1 MSNERRDFVDTAK
14 IHLKA
19 GNGGNG
25 AVAFRREKY
34 VPAGGPDGGDGGRGG
49 DIIFEVDEGLRT
61 LLHLRY
67 HHRFKAENGENGSN
81 KQRYGRDGADL
92 ILRVPPGTLV
102 RDAQSGQ
109 LIADLV
115 TPGTRRVI
123 ARGGRGGRG
132 NMHFATSQNRAP
144 EIAENGEPGEERIVV
159 LELRLLAD
167 VGLVGLPNAG
177 KSTLLSV
184 LSNAHPR
191 IGDYPFTTLTPQLG
205 MVQLDAERS
214 FVLADLPGLIAGAHE
229 GAGLGLDF
237 LRHIARTRVLLFV
250 LDMVAALGEGPDPI
264 EAYRILDRELS
275 LYDPAL
281 QDRPR
286 VVAANKMDLPG
297 AEAQL
302 HAFLTAYPDLTVCA
316 LSAVTHQCVDELRET
331 LFRVLQQAPPIRD
344 ERETEVWTP
353 SLEEDVLQIERQPDG
368 WVVRGR
374 AVERLVAMTNFD
386 HEQSIER
393 FQHILERMGVEDAL
407 RRAGVQEGDEVRI
420 GRLAFEY
427 VQSQPDREPSV

>member
-34 VPAGGPDGGDGGRGG
+34 VPAGGPAGGDGGRGG
-49 DIIFEVDEGLRT
+49 DIVFEVDEGLRT

-67 HHRFKAENGENGSN
+67 HRRFKAENGENGSN

-92 ILRVPPGTLV
+92 VLRVPPGTVV
-102 RDAQSGQ
+102 RDAESGK

-115 TPGTRRVI
+115 APGTRRVI

-144 EIAENGEPGEERIVV
+144 EIAENGEPGEERTVV

-250 LDMVAALGEGPDPI
+250 LDMAATLGEGPDPI
-264 EAYRILDRELS
+264 EAYRVLDRELS

-286 VVAANKMDLPG
+286 VIAANKMDLPG

-302 HAFLTAYPDLTVCA
+302 HAFRTAYPELTVCA
-316 LSAVTHQCVDELRET
+316 LSAVTHQGVGELRET
-331 LFRVLQQAPPIRD
+331 LFRVLQQAPPIHN
-344 ERETEVWTP
+344 EEKTAVWTP
-353 SLEEDVLQIERQPDG
+353 PSEADALQIERRPDG
-368 WVVRGR
+368 WVVHGG

-420 GRLAFEY
+420 GRFAFEY
-427 VQSQPDREPSV
+427 VQSQPNGEPSV